1 METIH
6 DRYARLLVHYCLELK
21 PGEKVQINSTYLAEP
36 LLQALQREILE
47 AGAHP
52 HFQTAFRDQER
63 LFLAFAKDHQL
74 DYVPTVYRESMETF
88 DAYLVIMA
96 PFNTKDLQQANPAQS
111 RRLAT
116 SRSSSRKIYM
126 QRTGTREMKRN
137 LCLFPTEAS
146 AQEAGMSLAEYEQF
160 VYGACLLTEPDPVK
174 AWTGVRKRQQTAVD
188 LLNSRESIRYTGP
201 DIDIRFSTKGRTW
214 INSDGQTNMPS
225 GEVYTSPVEE
235 SVNGHVRFSF
245 PGIFMG
251 REIEDIHLEVKDG
264 VVVRWEAKR
273 GKELLDE
280 LLAMPGARRFG
291 EVAIGTNYQIR
302 QLTRNM
308 LFDEKMGGTIHMAL
322 GQSYFQTGGKNESD
336 IHWDMLA
343 NMRDGGAIYADNEK
357 IYENGEFLI

>member
-36 LLQALQREILE
+36 LLQALQRELLE
-47 AGAHP
+47 AGALP
-52 HFQTAFRDQER
+52 HIHAAFRDQDR
-63 LFLAFAKDHQL
+63 LFLAHAQDHQL
-74 DYVPTVYRESMETF
+74 EYVPTAYRESMETF

-96 PFNTKDLQQANPAQS
+96 PFNTKEMQLVDPAKT
-111 RRLAT
+111 RKMT
-116 SRSSSRKIYM
+116 SARSQSRKIYM
-126 QRTGTREMKRN
+126 ERTGTRAMKRN

-146 AQEAGMSLAEYEQF
+146 AQEAGMSLAAYEKF
-160 VYGACLLTEPDPVK
+160 VYGACLLMEPDPVQ
-174 AWTGVRKRQQTAVD
+174 AWKTVRANQQKVVD
-188 LLNSRESIRYTGP
+188 LLNMRESIRYTGP

-235 SVNGHVRFSF
+235 TVNGHIRFSF

-251 REIEDIHLEVKDG
+251 REIEDIHLTVKDG
-264 VVVRWEAKR
+264 EVVKWEAKR

-280 LLAMPGARRFG
+280 LLSLPGARRFG
-291 EVAIGTNYQIR
+291 EAAIGTNYHIQ

-336 IHWDMLA
+336 VHWDMLA
-343 NMRDGGAIYADNEK
+343 NMRNGGAIYADDEK
-357 IYENGEFLI
+357 IYENGEFLF